1 MLDKIKKIQGINHT
15 DFDDTINMWIQ
26 AGKVDLIRIGI
37 VDTYVNNPDSLIETA
52 IITYVLSQLDVVNAE
67 LYANSYAL
75 QKDTLRHIHEYYED
89 GETPTDP
96 PTEPPVT
103 EPPTEP
109 VTEPVTEPPTEVV
122 EDGI

>member
-1 MLDKIKKIQGINHT
+1 MLEKIKKIQGINHT

-26 AGKVDLIRIGI
+26 AGKIDLIRIGI

-75 QKDTLRHIHEYYED
+75 QKDTLRHIHEYYEA

-96 PTEPPVT
+96 PTEPPIT
-103 EPPTEP
+103 EPP
-109 VTEPVTEPPTEVV
+109 TEPVTEPPTEVV